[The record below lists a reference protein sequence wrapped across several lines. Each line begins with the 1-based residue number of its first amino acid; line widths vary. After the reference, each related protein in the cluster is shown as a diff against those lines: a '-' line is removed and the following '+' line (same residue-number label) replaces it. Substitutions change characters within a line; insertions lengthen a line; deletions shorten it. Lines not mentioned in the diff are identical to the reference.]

1 MGFNRRSQ
9 GLFTE
14 KAVFLPRAEGLF
26 GGRGLGMA
34 AKKGG
39 FFMATIQPKGEKI
52 RQAVRWI
59 SDERLEDENK
69 DFSALISKAGMKFN
83 LSPAE
88 EDYLRTFYKEK
99 NK

>member
-1 MGFNRRSQ
+1 
-9 GLFTE
+9 
-14 KAVFLPRAEGLF
+14 
-26 GGRGLGMA
+26 
-34 AKKGG
+34 
-39 FFMATIQPKGEKI
+39 MATIQPKGEKI

-69 DFSALISKAGMKFN
+69 DVSTLISNAGVRFN

-88 EDYLRTFYKEK
+88 EEYLRVFYKEK